1 MDTSYYKKYEP
12 IFGKWHIVRELGE
25 GSFGK
30 VFEIE
35 RRDFGGTY
43 KAALKAITIPQ
54 SQSEVKDILASGM
67 DEQSVTSYFRGF
79 VEEMIAEFVLMS
91 KLKGHS
97 NIVSYEDHDVIQHAE
112 GIGWDIFIRMEL
124 LTPLLDYTRKSDLSR
139 SDVIKLGIDIC
150 KALEVCRKNNIIHR
164 DIKPQNIFISD
175 LGDFKLGD
183 FGIARTVE
191 KTMGGLSKK
200 GTYHYMA
207 PEVFKSEPYGASV
220 DIYSLGIVLYRFM
233 NNNRLPFFPSFP
245 APIKFS
251 DSDAALARRMKGETI
266 PAPANADDAL
276 SQVILKACAYSPKD
290 RYLSPSDMRR
300 DLEALLDG
308 RSIDVSSSEKTVG
321 VFGGAAKVDTPAAEP
336 TNEKKVEPVSETAA
350 FFAEPLPTAST
361 VGTVGIFSGNKTA
374 LKDETVGIFNSN
386 KASNT
391 EQKAANFGK
400 PKNPPKRQ
408 APRSFTLAGE
418 RDKKALMDAIKNEDI
433 SAVSQ
438 LLSKGV
444 DPNCELILSD
454 GSRTS
459 PLFYSIVD
467 WSNNE
472 IAKLLIDAGADVNYI
487 DDSDGAELSLLSW
500 SVLLGNSMLVEYL
513 LRNGADPNRERIL
526 KDGSRYS
533 ALIDSIAV
541 WPNDEIAKLLIDA
554 GADVDYVG
562 ILNGVKFPVLHAAI
576 SNGNVRMLEVLLSK
590 GASLNCERILADGNR
605 YSPLLDSISGWP
617 NDEIASILI
626 NAGADVNYIGN
637 VSGVRLPVLSAAISE
652 GNVRIVERLLRMG
665 ANPNCE
671 RVFADGNRYSALRD
685 SATVWPN
692 AEITK
697 LLIEAGADVNYIG
710 LEGNNKIPVLCGAI
724 CKGDA
729 EIIKL
734 LLGNSADPNCRR
746 IFEDG
751 DFSSALRDSV
761 AVWPNAEIAKLLIEA
776 GADVN
781 YVGLVNG
788 AKVPLLSDAI
798 SCGKVEMVKLLL
810 GKGADPNAE
819 RTLKNGNRCSALSDS
834 IAVYPNS
841 DIAKLLISAGANVN
855 YVEHNGDFRIPVLS
869 SAVNKG
875 SAEMVAHLLSNG
887 ADPNA
892 ERMKSDGTL
901 RYSALRDCIVECPNN
916 AIMTMLINA
925 GADVNCV
932 EKNHNSEAPLLAAA
946 IWKGSADLV
955 AFLLSKG
962 ANPCRER
969 VFADGSRSSVLRDC
983 ILQWPNAQIIDLLC
997 SYMNPLPA
1005 DVHGLSVKK
1014 NGLSAQTVQ
1023 KLKFAGCKVKM
1034 F

>member
-25 GSFGK
+25 GGFGK

-233 NNNRLPFFPSFP
+233 NNNRLPFFPPFP
-245 APIKFS
+245 SPIKFS

-266 PAPANADDAL
+266 PAPANADEAL

-321 VFGGAAKVDTPAAEP
+321 VFGSAAEP
-336 TNEKKVEPVSETAA
+336 TDKKEPFSETAA
-350 FFAEPLPTAST
+350 FFAEPLPTASD

-374 LKDETVGIFNSN
+374 LKDETVGIFNSG
-386 KASNT
+386 KASST
-391 EQKAANFGK
+391 EPKAAAFDE

-418 RDKKALMDAIKNEDI
+418 SDKKALMDAIKCADI
-433 SAVSQ
+433 ASVSQ
-438 LLSKGV
+438 LLAKGV
-444 DPNCELILSD
+444 DPNCERVLAD
-454 GSRTS
+454 GSRS
-459 PLFYSIVD
+459 
-467 WSNNE
+467 
-472 IAKLLIDAGADVNYI
+472 
-487 DDSDGAELSLLSW
+487 
-500 SVLLGNSMLVEYL
+500 SVLRDCI
-513 LRNGADPNRERIL
+513 LR
-526 KDGSRYS
+526 
-533 ALIDSIAV
+533 
-541 WPNDEIAKLLIDA
+541 WPNEA
-554 GADVDYVG
+554 
-562 ILNGVKFPVLHAAI
+562 
-576 SNGNVRMLEVLLSK
+576 
-590 GASLNCERILADGNR
+590 
-605 YSPLLDSISGWP
+605 
-617 NDEIASILI
+617 IASILI

-637 VSGVRLPVLSAAISE
+637 VNGAKVPVLSTAICK
-652 GNVRIVERLLRMG
+652 GNVGIVERLLSKG
-665 ANPNCE
+665 ADPNCE
-671 RVFADGNRYSALRD
+671 RVFADGSRYSPLRD
-685 SATVWPN
+685 SIVEWPN
-692 AEITK
+692 DAIASI
-697 LLIEAGADVNYIG
+697 LINAGADVNYIG
-710 LEGNNKIPVLCGAI
+710 NDNGGKIPVLASAI
-724 CKGDA
+724 CKGNVGIV
-729 EIIKL
+729 ERL
-734 LLGNSADPNCRR
+734 LSKGAYPNCERVL
-746 IFEDG
+746 
-751 DFSSALRDSV
+751 A
-761 AVWPNAEIAKLLIEA
+761 
-776 GADVN
+776 
-781 YVGLVNG
+781 NG
-788 AKVPLLSDAI
+788 SRYNPLLDSIYVWSNDAI
-798 SCGKVEMVKLLL
+798 
-810 GKGADPNAE
+810 A
-819 RTLKNGNRCSALSDS
+819 S
-834 IAVYPNS
+834 I
-841 DIAKLLISAGANVN
+841 
-855 YVEHNGDFRIPVLS
+855 
-869 SAVNKG
+869 
-875 SAEMVAHLLSNG
+875 
-887 ADPNA
+887 
-892 ERMKSDGTL
+892 
-901 RYSALRDCIVECPNN
+901 
-916 AIMTMLINA
+916 LINA
-925 GADVNCV
+925 GADVNYIGNVNGVKFPVLASAIFKGNVGIV
-932 EKNHNSEAPLLAAA
+932 ERMLR
-946 IWKGSADLV
+946 
-955 AFLLSKG
+955 KG
-962 ANPCRER
+962 ANPCCEI
-969 VFADGSRSSVLRDC
+969 VFNDGSRSSVLRDC
-983 ILQWPNAQIIDLLC
+983 ILRWPNAQIIDLLC
-997 SYMNPLPA
+997 SYMNPLPD
-1005 DVHGLSVKK
+1005 DVRGLSVKK

>member
-1 MDTSYYKKYEP
+1 MDTNYYKKYEP

-25 GSFGK
+25 GGFGK

-233 NNNRLPFFPSFP
+233 NNNRLPFFPPFP
-245 APIKFS
+245 SPIKFS

-266 PAPANADDAL
+266 PAPANADEAL

-308 RSIDVSSSEKTVG
+308 RSIDVSSSEKAVG
-321 VFGGAAKVDTPAAEP
+321 VFGGAAEP
-336 TNEKKVEPVSETAA
+336 TDKKEPVSETTA

-361 VGTVGIFSGNKTA
+361 VGTVGIFSGNRTA
-374 LKDETVGIFNSN
+374 LKDETVGIFNSG
-386 KASNT
+386 KASST
-391 EQKAANFGK
+391 EPKVSGFDT
-400 PKNPPKRQ
+400 PKNPLKRQ
-408 APRSFTLAGE
+408 APRSFAPTSE
-418 RDKKALMDAIKNEDI
+418 SDKTALRDAIKNEDI

-459 PLFYSIVD
+459 PLFHSIVE
-467 WSNNE
+467 WPNTE
-472 IAKLLIDAGADVNYI
+472 IPKMLIEAGADVNYRRI
-487 DDSDGAELSLLSW
+487 
-500 SVLLGNSMLVEYL
+500 
-513 LRNGADPNRERIL
+513 NGALEVPVLSTAIC
-526 KDGSRYS
+526 
-533 ALIDSIAV
+533 
-541 WPNDEIAKLLIDA
+541 A
-554 GADVDYVG
+554 GNVG
-562 ILNGVKFPVLHAAI
+562 IVE
-576 SNGNVRMLEVLLSK
+576 RLLSK
-590 GASLNCERILADGNR
+590 GADPNCERVLADGSR
-605 YSPLLDSISGWP
+605 RSPLLDSIVEWP
-617 NDEIASILI
+617 NDAIASILI

-637 VSGVRLPVLSAAISE
+637 
-652 GNVRIVERLLRMG
+652 
-665 ANPNCE
+665 
-671 RVFADGNRYSALRD
+671 F
-685 SATVWPN
+685 
-692 AEITK
+692 
-697 LLIEAGADVNYIG
+697 
-710 LEGNNKIPVLCGAI
+710 
-724 CKGDA
+724 
-729 EIIKL
+729 
-734 LLGNSADPNCRR
+734 
-746 IFEDG
+746 
-751 DFSSALRDSV
+751 
-761 AVWPNAEIAKLLIEA
+761 
-776 GADVN
+776 
-781 YVGLVNG
+781 NG
-788 AKVPLLSDAI
+788 AKVP
-798 SCGKVEMVKLLL
+798 
-810 GKGADPNAE
+810 
-819 RTLKNGNRCSALSDS
+819 
-834 IAVYPNS
+834 
-841 DIAKLLISAGANVN
+841 
-855 YVEHNGDFRIPVLS
+855 VLS
-869 SAVNKG
+869 YAICKSNVDSLKL
-875 SAEMVAHLLSNG
+875 LLSNG
-887 ADPNA
+887 A
-892 ERMKSDGTL
+892 
-901 RYSALRDCIVECPNN
+901 
-916 AIMTMLINA
+916 
-925 GADVNCV
+925 
-932 EKNHNSEAPLLAAA
+932 
-946 IWKGSADLV
+946 
-955 AFLLSKG
+955 
-962 ANPCRER
+962 NPCCEI
-969 VFADGSRSSVLRDC
+969 VFIDGSRSSVLRDC
-983 ILQWPNAQIIDLLC
+983 ILRCPNAQIIDLLC
-997 SYMNPLPA
+997 SYMNPLPD
-1005 DVHGLSVKK
+1005 DVRGLKVKRSGLSE
-1014 NGLSAQTVQ
+1014 QTIK
-1023 KLKFAGCKVKM
+1023 KLKAAGCMVKM

>member
-25 GSFGK
+25 GGFGK

-79 VEEMIAEFVLMS
+79 VEEMIAEFVIMS

-233 NNNRLPFFPSFP
+233 NNNRLPFFPPFP
-245 APIKFS
+245 SPIKFS
-251 DSDAALARRMKGETI
+251 DSDAALACRMKGETI

-321 VFGGAAKVDTPAAEP
+321 VFGSAAEP
-336 TNEKKVEPVSETAA
+336 TDKKEPVSETAA
-350 FFAEPLPTAST
+350 FFAEPLPTASD

-374 LKDETVGIFNSN
+374 LKDETVGIFNSG
-386 KASNT
+386 KASGT
-391 EQKAANFGK
+391 EPKAAAFDE

-418 RDKKALMDAIKNEDI
+418 SDKKALMDAIKCADI
-433 SAVSQ
+433 ASVSQ
-438 LLSKGV
+438 LLAKGV
-444 DPNCELILSD
+444 DPNCERVLAD
-454 GSRTS
+454 GSRS
-459 PLFYSIVD
+459 
-467 WSNNE
+467 
-472 IAKLLIDAGADVNYI
+472 
-487 DDSDGAELSLLSW
+487 
-500 SVLLGNSMLVEYL
+500 SVLRDCI
-513 LRNGADPNRERIL
+513 LR
-526 KDGSRYS
+526 
-533 ALIDSIAV
+533 
-541 WPNDEIAKLLIDA
+541 WPNEA
-554 GADVDYVG
+554 
-562 ILNGVKFPVLHAAI
+562 
-576 SNGNVRMLEVLLSK
+576 
-590 GASLNCERILADGNR
+590 
-605 YSPLLDSISGWP
+605 
-617 NDEIASILI
+617 IASILI

-637 VSGVRLPVLSAAISE
+637 VNGVKFPVLASAIFK
-652 GNVRIVERLLRMG
+652 GNVGIVERMLR
-665 ANPNCE
+665 
-671 RVFADGNRYSALRD
+671 
-685 SATVWPN
+685 
-692 AEITK
+692 
-697 LLIEAGADVNYIG
+697 
-710 LEGNNKIPVLCGAI
+710 
-724 CKGDA
+724 
-729 EIIKL
+729 
-734 LLGNSADPNCRR
+734 
-746 IFEDG
+746 
-751 DFSSALRDSV
+751 
-761 AVWPNAEIAKLLIEA
+761 
-776 GADVN
+776 
-781 YVGLVNG
+781 
-788 AKVPLLSDAI
+788 
-798 SCGKVEMVKLLL
+798 
-810 GKGADPNAE
+810 
-819 RTLKNGNRCSALSDS
+819 
-834 IAVYPNS
+834 
-841 DIAKLLISAGANVN
+841 
-855 YVEHNGDFRIPVLS
+855 
-869 SAVNKG
+869 
-875 SAEMVAHLLSNG
+875 
-887 ADPNA
+887 
-892 ERMKSDGTL
+892 
-901 RYSALRDCIVECPNN
+901 
-916 AIMTMLINA
+916 
-925 GADVNCV
+925 
-932 EKNHNSEAPLLAAA
+932 
-946 IWKGSADLV
+946 
-955 AFLLSKG
+955 KG
-962 ANPCRER
+962 ANPCCEI
-969 VFADGSRSSVLRDC
+969 VFNDGSRSSVLRDC
-983 ILQWPNAQIIDLLC
+983 ILRWPNAQIIDLLC
-997 SYMNPLPA
+997 SYMNPLPD
-1005 DVHGLSVKK
+1005 DVRGLSVKK

>member
-1 MDTSYYKKYEP
+1 MDTNYYKKYEP

-183 FGIARTVE
+183 FGIARTAE

-233 NNNRLPFFPSFP
+233 NNNRLPFFPPFP
-245 APIKFS
+245 SPIKFS

-266 PAPANADDAL
+266 PAPANADEAL

-321 VFGGAAKVDTPAAEP
+321 VFGSAAEP
-336 TNEKKVEPVSETAA
+336 TDKKEPFSETAA
-350 FFAEPLPTAST
+350 FFAEPLPTASD

-374 LKDETVGIFNSN
+374 LKYETVGIFNSG
-386 KASNT
+386 KASST
-391 EQKAANFGK
+391 EPKVSGFDT
-400 PKNPPKRQ
+400 PKNPLKRQ
-408 APRSFTLAGE
+408 APRSFAPTSE
-418 RDKKALMDAIKNEDI
+418 SDKKALMDAIKNEDI

-454 GSRTS
+454 GSRNS
-459 PLFYSIVD
+459 PLSCSIAYWAND
-467 WSNNE
+467 E

-487 DDSDGAELSLLSW
+487 DDSDGGEFPLLFYSIW
-500 SVLLGNSMLVEYL
+500 LGSSMLVEYL

-526 KDGSRYS
+526 KDGSRSSPLLYS
-533 ALIDSIAV
+533 IYAQPNTEIPKMLI
-541 WPNDEIAKLLIDA
+541 EA
-554 GADVDYVG
+554 GADVNYRS
-562 ILNGVKFPVLHAAI
+562 INGALEVPVLFHAICA
-576 SNGNVRMLEVLLSK
+576 GNVGTVECMLRK
-590 GASLNCERILADGNR
+590 GADPYCERVSDTGIR
-605 YSPLLDSISGWP
+605 FSPLLDSIDVWS
-617 NDEIASILI
+617 NDAIASILI

-637 VSGVRLPVLSAAISE
+637 VNGVKFPVLASAIFK
-652 GNVRIVERLLRMG
+652 GNVGIVERMLR
-665 ANPNCE
+665 
-671 RVFADGNRYSALRD
+671 
-685 SATVWPN
+685 
-692 AEITK
+692 
-697 LLIEAGADVNYIG
+697 
-710 LEGNNKIPVLCGAI
+710 
-724 CKGDA
+724 
-729 EIIKL
+729 
-734 LLGNSADPNCRR
+734 
-746 IFEDG
+746 
-751 DFSSALRDSV
+751 
-761 AVWPNAEIAKLLIEA
+761 
-776 GADVN
+776 
-781 YVGLVNG
+781 
-788 AKVPLLSDAI
+788 
-798 SCGKVEMVKLLL
+798 
-810 GKGADPNAE
+810 
-819 RTLKNGNRCSALSDS
+819 
-834 IAVYPNS
+834 
-841 DIAKLLISAGANVN
+841 
-855 YVEHNGDFRIPVLS
+855 
-869 SAVNKG
+869 
-875 SAEMVAHLLSNG
+875 
-887 ADPNA
+887 
-892 ERMKSDGTL
+892 
-901 RYSALRDCIVECPNN
+901 
-916 AIMTMLINA
+916 
-925 GADVNCV
+925 
-932 EKNHNSEAPLLAAA
+932 
-946 IWKGSADLV
+946 
-955 AFLLSKG
+955 KG
-962 ANPCRER
+962 ANPCCEI
-969 VFADGSRSSVLRDC
+969 VFNDGSRSSVLRDC
-983 ILQWPNAQIIDLLC
+983 ILRWPNAQIIDLLC
-997 SYMNPLPA
+997 SYMNPLPD
-1005 DVHGLSVKK
+1005 DVRGLSVKK

>member
-1 MDTSYYKKYEP
+1 MDISYYKKYEP

-91 KLKGHS
+91 KLKGNS

-233 NNNRLPFFPSFP
+233 NNNRLPFFPPFP
-245 APIKFS
+245 SPIKFS

-266 PAPANADDAL
+266 PAPANADEAL
-276 SQVILKACAYSPKD
+276 SQVILKACAYSPED

-321 VFGGAAKVDTPAAEP
+321 VFCSAAEP
-336 TNEKKVEPVSETAA
+336 TDKKEPVSETAA
-350 FFAEPLPTAST
+350 FFAEPLPTASD

-374 LKDETVGIFNSN
+374 LKDETVGIFNSG
-386 KASNT
+386 KASST
-391 EQKAANFGK
+391 EPKVSGFDT
-400 PKNPPKRQ
+400 PKNPLKRQ
-408 APRSFTLAGE
+408 APRSFAPTSE
-418 RDKKALMDAIKNEDI
+418 SDKKALMDAIENEDI

-454 GSRTS
+454 GSRIS
-459 PLFYSIVD
+459 PLFYSIFD
-467 WSNNE
+467 WPNDE

-487 DDSDGAELSLLSW
+487 DDRDGVEVPLLFY
-500 SVLLGNSMLVEYL
+500 SVWLGSSMLVEYL
-513 LRNGADPNRERIL
+513 LRNGADPNRERIM

-533 ALIDSIAV
+533 PLIDSIRDR
-541 WPNDEIAKLLIDA
+541 PNTEIPKMLIEA
-554 GADVDYVG
+554 GADVNYRS
-562 ILNGVKFPVLHAAI
+562 INGALEVPVLSTAI
-576 SNGNVRMLEVLLSK
+576 SESNVDILKLLLSK
-590 GASLNCERILADGNR
+590 GADPNCERVLADGSR
-605 YSPLLDSISGWP
+605 YSPLLDSVHGWP
-617 NDEIASILI
+617 NDTIASILI

-637 VSGVRLPVLSAAISE
+637 VNGAKLPVLSTPICA
-652 GNVRIVERLLRMG
+652 GNIGIVERLLSKG
-665 ANPNCE
+665 ADPNCE
-671 RVFADGNRYSALRD
+671 RVLADGSRYSLLLD
-685 SATVWPN
+685 SISVWPN
-692 AEITK
+692 DEITK
-697 LLIEAGADVNYIG
+697 LLIGAGADVNYVGFANGVKFPVLHAAISESNIGIVERLLSKGADPNCERVLADGSRYSPLLDSIHVWPNDTIASILINAGADVNYIG
-710 LEGNNKIPVLCGAI
+710 FADGVKFSVLHAAI
-724 CKGDA
+724 IKSNVD
-729 EIIKL
+729 ILKL
-734 LLGNSADPNCRR
+734 LLSKGADPNCERVLA
-746 IFEDG
+746 DG
-751 DFSSALRDSV
+751 SRYSPLLDSITE
-761 AVWPNAEIAKLLIEA
+761 WPNDEITKLLIGA

-781 YVGLVNG
+781 YVGFANG
-788 AKVPLLSDAI
+788 
-798 SCGKVEMVKLLL
+798 VKLSVLHV
-810 GKGADPNAE
+810 AMIESNMDI
-819 RTLKNGNRCSALSDS
+819 LKL
-834 IAVYPNS
+834 
-841 DIAKLLISAGANVN
+841 
-855 YVEHNGDFRIPVLS
+855 
-869 SAVNKG
+869 
-875 SAEMVAHLLSNG
+875 
-887 ADPNA
+887 
-892 ERMKSDGTL
+892 
-901 RYSALRDCIVECPNN
+901 
-916 AIMTMLINA
+916 
-925 GADVNCV
+925 
-932 EKNHNSEAPLLAAA
+932 
-946 IWKGSADLV
+946 
-955 AFLLSKG
+955 LLSKG
-962 ANPCRER
+962 ADPYCEG
-969 VFADGSRSSVLRDC
+969 VFNDGSRSSVLRDC
-983 ILQWPNAQIIDLLC
+983 ILHWPNAQIIDLLC
-997 SYMNPLPA
+997 SYMNPLPD
-1005 DVHGLSVKK
+1005 DVRGLKVKRSGLSE
-1014 NGLSAQTVQ
+1014 QTIK
-1023 KLKFAGCKVKM
+1023 KLKAAGCKVKM

>member
-175 LGDFKLGD
+175 LGDF
-183 FGIARTVE
+183 GIARTVE

-233 NNNRLPFFPSFP
+233 NNNRLPFFPPFP
-245 APIKFS
+245 SPIKFS
-251 DSDAALARRMKGETI
+251 DSDAALACRMKGETI

-321 VFGGAAKVDTPAAEP
+321 VFGSAAEP
-336 TNEKKVEPVSETAA
+336 TDKKEPVSETAA
-350 FFAEPLPTAST
+350 FFAEPLPTASD

-374 LKDETVGIFNSN
+374 LKDETVGIFNSG
-386 KASNT
+386 KASGT
-391 EQKAANFGK
+391 EPKAAAFDE

-418 RDKKALMDAIKNEDI
+418 SDKKALMDAIKCADI
-433 SAVSQ
+433 ASVSQ
-438 LLSKGV
+438 LLAKGV
-444 DPNCELILSD
+444 DPNCERVLAD
-454 GSRTS
+454 GSRS
-459 PLFYSIVD
+459 
-467 WSNNE
+467 
-472 IAKLLIDAGADVNYI
+472 
-487 DDSDGAELSLLSW
+487 
-500 SVLLGNSMLVEYL
+500 SVLRDCI
-513 LRNGADPNRERIL
+513 LR
-526 KDGSRYS
+526 
-533 ALIDSIAV
+533 
-541 WPNDEIAKLLIDA
+541 WPNEA
-554 GADVDYVG
+554 
-562 ILNGVKFPVLHAAI
+562 
-576 SNGNVRMLEVLLSK
+576 
-590 GASLNCERILADGNR
+590 
-605 YSPLLDSISGWP
+605 
-617 NDEIASILI
+617 IASILI

-637 VSGVRLPVLSAAISE
+637 VNGVKFPVLASAIFK
-652 GNVRIVERLLRMG
+652 GNVGIVERMLR
-665 ANPNCE
+665 
-671 RVFADGNRYSALRD
+671 
-685 SATVWPN
+685 
-692 AEITK
+692 
-697 LLIEAGADVNYIG
+697 
-710 LEGNNKIPVLCGAI
+710 
-724 CKGDA
+724 
-729 EIIKL
+729 
-734 LLGNSADPNCRR
+734 
-746 IFEDG
+746 
-751 DFSSALRDSV
+751 
-761 AVWPNAEIAKLLIEA
+761 
-776 GADVN
+776 
-781 YVGLVNG
+781 
-788 AKVPLLSDAI
+788 
-798 SCGKVEMVKLLL
+798 
-810 GKGADPNAE
+810 
-819 RTLKNGNRCSALSDS
+819 
-834 IAVYPNS
+834 
-841 DIAKLLISAGANVN
+841 
-855 YVEHNGDFRIPVLS
+855 
-869 SAVNKG
+869 
-875 SAEMVAHLLSNG
+875 
-887 ADPNA
+887 
-892 ERMKSDGTL
+892 
-901 RYSALRDCIVECPNN
+901 
-916 AIMTMLINA
+916 
-925 GADVNCV
+925 
-932 EKNHNSEAPLLAAA
+932 
-946 IWKGSADLV
+946 
-955 AFLLSKG
+955 KG
-962 ANPCRER
+962 ANPCCEI
-969 VFADGSRSSVLRDC
+969 VFNDGSRSSVLRDC
-983 ILQWPNAQIIDLLC
+983 ILRWPNAQIIDLLC
-997 SYMNPLPA
+997 SYMNPLPD
-1005 DVHGLSVKK
+1005 DVRGLSVKK

>member
-1 MDTSYYKKYEP
+1 MDTNYYKKYEP

-25 GSFGK
+25 GGFGK

-233 NNNRLPFFPSFP
+233 NNNRLPFFPPFP
-245 APIKFS
+245 SPIKFS

-266 PAPANADDAL
+266 PAPANADEAL

-321 VFGGAAKVDTPAAEP
+321 VFGGAAEP
-336 TNEKKVEPVSETAA
+336 TDKKEPVSETTA

-361 VGTVGIFSGNKTA
+361 VGTVGIFSGNRTA
-374 LKDETVGIFNSN
+374 LKDETVGIFNSG
-386 KASNT
+386 KASST
-391 EQKAANFGK
+391 EPKVSGFDT
-400 PKNPPKRQ
+400 PKNPLKRQ
-408 APRSFTLAGE
+408 VPRSFAPTSE
-418 RDKKALMDAIKNEDI
+418 SDKKALMDAIKNEDI

-454 GSRTS
+454 GSRNS
-459 PLFYSIVD
+459 PLSCSIAYWAND
-467 WSNNE
+467 E

-487 DDSDGAELSLLSW
+487 DDSDGGEFPLLFYSIW
-500 SVLLGNSMLVEYL
+500 LGSSMLVEYL

-526 KDGSRYS
+526 KDGSRSSPLLYS
-533 ALIDSIAV
+533 IYAQPNTEIPKMLI
-541 WPNDEIAKLLIDA
+541 EA
-554 GADVDYVG
+554 GADVNYRS
-562 ILNGVKFPVLHAAI
+562 INGALEVPVLFHAICA
-576 SNGNVRMLEVLLSK
+576 GNVGTVECMLRK
-590 GASLNCERILADGNR
+590 GADPYCERVSDTGIR
-605 YSPLLDSISGWP
+605 FSPLLDSIDVWS
-617 NDEIASILI
+617 NDAIASILI

-637 VSGVRLPVLSAAISE
+637 VNGVKFPVLASAIFK
-652 GNVRIVERLLRMG
+652 GNVGIVERMLR
-665 ANPNCE
+665 
-671 RVFADGNRYSALRD
+671 
-685 SATVWPN
+685 
-692 AEITK
+692 
-697 LLIEAGADVNYIG
+697 
-710 LEGNNKIPVLCGAI
+710 
-724 CKGDA
+724 
-729 EIIKL
+729 
-734 LLGNSADPNCRR
+734 
-746 IFEDG
+746 
-751 DFSSALRDSV
+751 
-761 AVWPNAEIAKLLIEA
+761 
-776 GADVN
+776 
-781 YVGLVNG
+781 
-788 AKVPLLSDAI
+788 
-798 SCGKVEMVKLLL
+798 
-810 GKGADPNAE
+810 
-819 RTLKNGNRCSALSDS
+819 
-834 IAVYPNS
+834 
-841 DIAKLLISAGANVN
+841 
-855 YVEHNGDFRIPVLS
+855 
-869 SAVNKG
+869 
-875 SAEMVAHLLSNG
+875 
-887 ADPNA
+887 
-892 ERMKSDGTL
+892 
-901 RYSALRDCIVECPNN
+901 
-916 AIMTMLINA
+916 
-925 GADVNCV
+925 
-932 EKNHNSEAPLLAAA
+932 
-946 IWKGSADLV
+946 
-955 AFLLSKG
+955 KG
-962 ANPCRER
+962 ANPCCEI
-969 VFADGSRSSVLRDC
+969 VFNDGSRSSVLRDC
-983 ILQWPNAQIIDLLC
+983 ILRWPNAQIIDLLC
-997 SYMNPLPA
+997 SYMNPLPD
-1005 DVHGLSVKK
+1005 DVRGLSVKK

>member
-1 MDTSYYKKYEP
+1 MDTNYYKKYEP

-79 VEEMIAEFVLMS
+79 VEEMISEFVLMS

-233 NNNRLPFFPSFP
+233 NNNRLPFFPPFP
-245 APIKFS
+245 SPIKFS

-266 PAPANADDAL
+266 PAPANADEAL

-321 VFGGAAKVDTPAAEP
+321 VFGSAAEP
-336 TNEKKVEPVSETAA
+336 TDKKEPVSETAA
-350 FFAEPLPTAST
+350 FFAEPLPTTSD
-361 VGTVGIFSGNKTA
+361 VGTVGVFSGNKTA
-374 LKDETVGIFNSN
+374 LKDETVGIFNSG
-386 KASNT
+386 KASST
-391 EQKAANFGK
+391 EPKVSGFDT
-400 PKNPPKRQ
+400 PKNPLKRQ
-408 APRSFTLAGE
+408 APRSFAPTSE
-418 RDKKALMDAIKNEDI
+418 SDKKALMDAIINEDI

-467 WSNNE
+467 WSNDE

-487 DDSDGAELSLLSW
+487 DDSDGAESPLLFY
-500 SVLLGNSMLVEYL
+500 SVLLGSSMLVEYL

-533 ALIDSIAV
+533 PLIDSIHARPNTEIPKMLIEAGADVNYRSINGALEVPVLSYAICAGNVGIVERLLSKGADPNCERVLADGSRYSPLLDSIEV
-541 WPNDEIAKLLIDA
+541 WPNDEITKLLIGA
-554 GADVDYVG
+554 GADVNYVG
-562 ILNGVKFPVLHAAI
+562 FTKGVKFPVLHAAI
-576 SNGNVRMLEVLLSK
+576 SESNVDILKLLLSK
-590 GASLNCERILADGNR
+590 GADPNRERVLADGSR
-605 YSPLLDSISGWP
+605 YSPLLDSIEVWP
-617 NDEIASILI
+617 NDAIASILI

-637 VSGVRLPVLSAAISE
+637 VNGAKVPVLSSAISE
-652 GNVRIVERLLRMG
+652 SNVGIVERLL
-665 ANPNCE
+665 
-671 RVFADGNRYSALRD
+671 S
-685 SATVWPN
+685 
-692 AEITK
+692 
-697 LLIEAGADVNYIG
+697 
-710 LEGNNKIPVLCGAI
+710 
-724 CKGDA
+724 
-729 EIIKL
+729 
-734 LLGNSADPNCRR
+734 
-746 IFEDG
+746 
-751 DFSSALRDSV
+751 
-761 AVWPNAEIAKLLIEA
+761 
-776 GADVN
+776 
-781 YVGLVNG
+781 
-788 AKVPLLSDAI
+788 
-798 SCGKVEMVKLLL
+798 
-810 GKGADPNAE
+810 KGADPCCE
-819 RTLKNGNRCSALSDS
+819 
-834 IAVYPNS
+834 
-841 DIAKLLISAGANVN
+841 
-855 YVEHNGDFRIPVLS
+855 
-869 SAVNKG
+869 
-875 SAEMVAHLLSNG
+875 
-887 ADPNA
+887 
-892 ERMKSDGTL
+892 
-901 RYSALRDCIVECPNN
+901 IVFN
-916 AIMTMLINA
+916 
-925 GADVNCV
+925 
-932 EKNHNSEAPLLAAA
+932 
-946 IWKGSADLV
+946 
-955 AFLLSKG
+955 
-962 ANPCRER
+962 
-969 VFADGSRSSVLRDC
+969 DGSRSSVLRDC
-983 ILQWPNAQIIDLLC
+983 ILRWPNAQIIDLLC
-997 SYMNPLPA
+997 SYMNPLPD
-1005 DVHGLSVKK
+1005 DVRGLKVKRSGLSE
-1014 NGLSAQTVQ
+1014 QTIK
-1023 KLKFAGCKVKM
+1023 KLKAAGCKVKM

>member
-1 MDTSYYKKYEP
+1 MDTNYYKKYEP

-233 NNNRLPFFPSFP
+233 NNNRLPFFPPFP
-245 APIKFS
+245 SPIKFS

-266 PAPANADDAL
+266 PAPANADEAL
-276 SQVILKACAYSPKD
+276 SRVILKACAYSPKD

-321 VFGGAAKVDTPAAEP
+321 VFGGAAEP
-336 TNEKKVEPVSETAA
+336 TDKKEPVSETTA

-361 VGTVGIFSGNKTA
+361 VGTVGIFSGNRTA
-374 LKDETVGIFNSN
+374 LKDETVGIFNSG
-386 KASNT
+386 KASST
-391 EQKAANFGK
+391 EPKVSGFDT
-400 PKNPPKRQ
+400 PKNPLKRQ
-408 APRSFTLAGE
+408 APRSFAPTSE
-418 RDKKALMDAIKNEDI
+418 SDKKALMDAIKNEDI

-454 GSRTS
+454 GSR
-459 PLFYSIVD
+459 
-467 WSNNE
+467 
-472 IAKLLIDAGADVNYI
+472 
-487 DDSDGAELSLLSW
+487 
-500 SVLLGNSMLVEYL
+500 
-513 LRNGADPNRERIL
+513 R
-526 KDGSRYS
+526 
-533 ALIDSIAV
+533 
-541 WPNDEIAKLLIDA
+541 
-554 GADVDYVG
+554 
-562 ILNGVKFPVLHAAI
+562 
-576 SNGNVRMLEVLLSK
+576 
-590 GASLNCERILADGNR
+590 
-605 YSPLLDSISGWP
+605 SPLLDSIVEWP
-617 NDEIASILI
+617 NGAIASILI

-637 VSGVRLPVLSAAISE
+637 
-652 GNVRIVERLLRMG
+652 
-665 ANPNCE
+665 
-671 RVFADGNRYSALRD
+671 F
-685 SATVWPN
+685 
-692 AEITK
+692 
-697 LLIEAGADVNYIG
+697 
-710 LEGNNKIPVLCGAI
+710 
-724 CKGDA
+724 
-729 EIIKL
+729 
-734 LLGNSADPNCRR
+734 
-746 IFEDG
+746 
-751 DFSSALRDSV
+751 
-761 AVWPNAEIAKLLIEA
+761 
-776 GADVN
+776 
-781 YVGLVNG
+781 NG
-788 AKVPLLSDAI
+788 AKVP
-798 SCGKVEMVKLLL
+798 
-810 GKGADPNAE
+810 
-819 RTLKNGNRCSALSDS
+819 
-834 IAVYPNS
+834 
-841 DIAKLLISAGANVN
+841 
-855 YVEHNGDFRIPVLS
+855 VLS
-869 SAVNKG
+869 YAICKSNVDSLKL
-875 SAEMVAHLLSNG
+875 LLSNG
-887 ADPNA
+887 A
-892 ERMKSDGTL
+892 
-901 RYSALRDCIVECPNN
+901 
-916 AIMTMLINA
+916 
-925 GADVNCV
+925 
-932 EKNHNSEAPLLAAA
+932 
-946 IWKGSADLV
+946 
-955 AFLLSKG
+955 
-962 ANPCRER
+962 NPCCEI
-969 VFADGSRSSVLRDC
+969 VFIDGSRSSVLRDC
-983 ILQWPNAQIIDLLC
+983 ILRCPNAQIIDLLC
-997 SYMNPLPA
+997 SYMNPLPD
-1005 DVHGLSVKK
+1005 DVRGLKVKRS
-1014 NGLSAQTVQ
+1014 GLSAQTIQ
-1023 KLKFAGCKVKM
+1023 KLKAAGCMVKM

>member
-25 GSFGK
+25 GGFGK

-67 DEQSVTSYFRGF
+67 DEQSATSYFRGF

-233 NNNRLPFFPSFP
+233 NNNRLPFFPPFP
-245 APIKFS
+245 SPIKFS

-266 PAPANADDAL
+266 PAPANADEAL
-276 SQVILKACAYSPKD
+276 SRVILKACAYSPKD

-300 DLEALLDG
+300 DLVALLDG

-321 VFGGAAKVDTPAAEP
+321 VFGGAAEP
-336 TNEKKVEPVSETAA
+336 TDKKEPVSETTA

-361 VGTVGIFSGNKTA
+361 VGTVGIFSGNRTA
-374 LKDETVGIFNSN
+374 LKDETVGIFNSG
-386 KASNT
+386 KASST
-391 EQKAANFGK
+391 ESKVSGFDT
-400 PKNPPKRQ
+400 PKNPLKRQ
-408 APRSFTLAGE
+408 APRSFAPTSE
-418 RDKKALMDAIKNEDI
+418 SDKKALMDAIKNEDI

-467 WSNNE
+467 WSNDE

-487 DDSDGAELSLLSW
+487 DDSDAAESSLLSW
-500 SVLLGNSMLVEYL
+500 SVLLGNLMLVEYL
-513 LRNGADPNRERIL
+513 LRNGADPNCERVL
-526 KDGSRYS
+526 ADGSRYS
-533 ALIDSIAV
+533 PLVDSIDV
-541 WPNDEIAKLLIDA
+541 WPNDEITKLLIGA
-554 GADVDYVG
+554 GADVNYVG
-562 ILNGVKFPVLHAAI
+562 FTGGVKFSVLHAAI
-576 SNGNVRMLEVLLSK
+576 HESNVDILKLLLSK
-590 GASLNCERILADGNR
+590 GADPNCERVLADGSR
-605 YSPLLDSISGWP
+605 HSPLLDSILEWS
-617 NDEIASILI
+617 NDAIASILI

-637 VSGVRLPVLSAAISE
+637 
-652 GNVRIVERLLRMG
+652 
-665 ANPNCE
+665 
-671 RVFADGNRYSALRD
+671 F
-685 SATVWPN
+685 
-692 AEITK
+692 
-697 LLIEAGADVNYIG
+697 
-710 LEGNNKIPVLCGAI
+710 
-724 CKGDA
+724 
-729 EIIKL
+729 
-734 LLGNSADPNCRR
+734 
-746 IFEDG
+746 
-751 DFSSALRDSV
+751 
-761 AVWPNAEIAKLLIEA
+761 
-776 GADVN
+776 
-781 YVGLVNG
+781 NG
-788 AKVPLLSDAI
+788 AKVP
-798 SCGKVEMVKLLL
+798 
-810 GKGADPNAE
+810 
-819 RTLKNGNRCSALSDS
+819 
-834 IAVYPNS
+834 
-841 DIAKLLISAGANVN
+841 
-855 YVEHNGDFRIPVLS
+855 VLS
-869 SAVNKG
+869 YAICK
-875 SAEMVAHLLSNG
+875 SNV
-887 ADPNA
+887 DSL
-892 ERMKSDGTL
+892 KL
-901 RYSALRDCIVECPNN
+901 
-916 AIMTMLINA
+916 
-925 GADVNCV
+925 
-932 EKNHNSEAPLLAAA
+932 
-946 IWKGSADLV
+946 
-955 AFLLSKG
+955 LLSKG
-962 ANPCRER
+962 ANPCCEI
-969 VFADGSRSSVLRDC
+969 VFIDGSRSSVLRDC
-983 ILQWPNAQIIDLLC
+983 ILRCPNAQIIDLLC
-997 SYMNPLPA
+997 SYMNPLPD
-1005 DVHGLSVKK
+1005 DVRGLKVKRSGLSE
-1014 NGLSAQTVQ
+1014 QTIK
-1023 KLKFAGCKVKM
+1023 KLKAAGCMVKM